1 MPSLTNRY
9 VWILCSKRLS
19 LFNNNNWNQIRDFCS
34 GFIFDTVNKI
44 VKSDEIKP
52 TNFYDDDDANI
63 FFRAAIIRRLVLAV
77 LVLTSF
83 PLLLIVWHQMF
94 NIKKGNKKWSP
105 YFDLNMSLKIFSLYH
120 FLDLVQYN
128 VSFLINFKCLAYC
141 LFLNKLLRK
150 LFFFLAIFGM
160 FVCLQ
165 VCVAIIVLMFTLASF
180 SLEMTFS

>member
-1 MPSLTNRY
+1 MPSLTDRY
-9 VWILCSKRLS
+9 VWAFCSKRLS
-19 LFNNNNWNQIRDFCS
+19 LFNNNNNWNQIRDFCS

-105 YFDLNMSLKIFSLYH
+105 YFDLNMSLKIFSLHH
-120 FLDLVQYN
+120 FLNLVQYN

-150 LFFFLAIFGM
+150 LFFFLQYLECL
-160 FVCLQ
+160 FVCKYVWFL
-165 VCVAIIVLMFTLASF
+165 S
-180 SLEMTFS
+180 S